1 MKRFSFHNIM
11 LTALLLVV
19 CSLVS
24 CMNDD
29 EFTTDAGALLTF
41 ETDTVKFDTVFTSIG
56 SSTKRFKVFNPNEKG
71 VRCRSVALESGG
83 ASGFRI
89 NVDGHSGA
97 MLTDIEVFGNDSIFI
112 FAEVTL
118 TPKDSDLPILVRD
131 RIVFTL
137 ENGRQQ
143 YLVLEAYGQDII
155 VLKAEEITTNRGL
168 SGPRPY
174 LIYDSLVVKS
184 GATLTLDA
192 GTTLCFHDK
201 AYLSVH
207 GNVVCNGTQEKPV
220 ILRGD
225 RTDRMFANLPYDLL
239 DAQWGGIT
247 IQPKSSN
254 NLFRH
259 TDIHGGSYGIVCL
272 PSTTSEKKL
281 TLDSSIIHNVSGH
294 ALKLHNCIVEALNSQ
309 ITNAGGDCVHL
320 IGGSTNFVHCT
331 IAQFQL
337 WRSTSGTALY
347 FTNKEDEQTC
357 PLEVANFYNCL
368 ITGRSNDEIMI
379 GKSDKEDVAWNFL
392 FKNSLINIKMTGN
405 ESDDI
410 KARFVDCFNESD
422 LKGEDVVKG
431 EKNFKE
437 RDTYQFNFT
446 LSEESNARGIGS
458 SDYVTLCPT
467 DLNGKERP
475 LEKPDAGCYQYI
487 AE

>member
-1 MKRFSFHNIM
+1 MLYICVLMTWLMVVSTFS
-11 LTALLLVV
+11 
-19 CSLVS
+19 S

-56 SSTKRFKVFNPNEKG
+56 STTKRFKVFNPNEKG
-71 VRCRSVALESGG
+71 VRCQSVALESGG

-118 TPKDSDLPILVRD
+118 TPKDSDIPIRVRD
-131 RIVFTL
+131 RIIFTL

-155 VLKAEEITTNRGL
+155 VLKAEEITTNRAL
-168 SGPRPY
+168 AGPRPY
-174 LIYDSLVVKS
+174 IIYDSLVVKP

-225 RTDRMFANLPYDLL
+225 RIDRMFANLPYDLL
-239 DAQWGGIT
+239 DAQWGGVT
-247 IQPKSSN
+247 IHPKSSN

-259 TDIHGGSYGIVCL
+259 TDIHSGCYGIICL

-294 ALKLHNCIVEALNSQ
+294 GLKLHNCIVEALNSQ
-309 ITNAGGDCVHL
+309 ITNAGGDCVHM
-320 IGGSTNFVHCT
+320 IGGNANFVHCT

-347 FTNKEDEQTC
+347 ITNKEDDKTY
-357 PLEVANFYNCL
+357 PLDAANFYNCL
-368 ITGRSNDEIMI
+368 ITGRSNDEIII
-379 GKSDKEDVAWNFL
+379 GKDKKDEVAWNFL
-392 FKNSLINIKMTGN
+392 FKNCLINIKMTGS

-437 RDTYQFNFT
+437 RETYQFNFN

-458 SDYVTLCPT
+458 SDYVTLCPI
-467 DLNGKERP
+467 DLNGVERP
-475 LEKPDAGCYQYI
+475 VEKPDAGCYQYVS
-487 AE
+487 E